1 MKNNQEK
8 NLKKNQRKKKMTV
21 TEMIEKLRLVEET
34 GKGDLEVLFQDSKE
48 GFGWGINGRYT
59 IGHCDDEGYVWHP
72 MDVDD
77 ARVLEGKEIN
87 DEPDV
92 IMFY

>member
-1 MKNNQEK
+1 MKRFRNI
-8 NLKKNQRKKKMTV
+8 R
-21 TEMIEKLRLVEET
+21 
-34 GKGDLEVLFQDSKE
+34 GK
-48 GFGWGINGRYT
+48 YT

-77 ARVLEGKEIN
+77 ARELEGKEIN

>member
-1 MKNNQEK
+1 
-8 NLKKNQRKKKMTV
+8 MTV
-21 TEMIEKLRLVEET
+21 SEMIEKLRLVEET
-34 GKGDLEVLFQDSKE
+34 GKGNLEVLFQDAKE
-48 GFGWGINGRYT
+48 GFGWGIEGKYT

-72 MDVDD
+72 MDITD
-77 ARVLEGKEIN
+77 ARELEGKEID

>member
-1 MKNNQEK
+1 
-8 NLKKNQRKKKMTV
+8 MTV
-21 TEMIEKLRLVEET
+21 TEMIEKLRHVEET
-34 GKGDLEVLFQDSKE
+34 GKGNLEVLMQDSQE
-48 GFGWGINGRYT
+48 GFGWSLQGKYT

-72 MDVDD
+72 MDIGD
-77 ARVLEGKEIN
+77 ARELEGRDIN

>member
-1 MKNNQEK
+1 
-8 NLKKNQRKKKMTV
+8 MTV

-34 GKGDLEVLFQDSKE
+34 GRGDLQVLMMDSKE
-48 GFGWGINGRYT
+48 GFGWSIEGRYT
-59 IGHCDDEGYVWHP
+59 IGHCDEEGYVWHR
-72 MDVDD
+72 MDIHD
-77 ARVLEGKEIN
+77 ARTLDLKEID

>member
-34 GKGDLEVLFQDSKE
+34 GKGDLEVHSRTQKKASAGE
-48 GFGWGINGRYT
+48 SMAGIQSAIATMKDMCGTRWMLMM
-59 IGHCDDEGYVWHP
+59 HVCLKVKKL
-72 MDVDD
+72 MMS
-77 ARVLEGKEIN
+77 L
-87 DEPDV
+87 
-92 IMFY
+92 MS

>member
-1 MKNNQEK
+1 MI
-8 NLKKNQRKKKMTV
+8 KKL
-21 TEMIEKLRLVEET
+21 ILVEET
-34 GKGDLEVLFQDSKE
+34 GRGELEILFQDANE
-48 GFGWGINGRYT
+48 GYGWGIEGKYT

-72 MDVDD
+72 LDIND
-77 ARVLEGKEIN
+77 ARLFEDKEIN